1 MKRLFV
7 FVAALLMA
15 AVMMTA
21 QDGARKYGVKSGTA
35 KVETEM
41 MGQKVE
47 ITSWFDDYGA
57 LEATLTK
64 MGGMEATTISKDGKS
79 WMVNPAMKMVQEV
92 PAQQEQVNFMNLTDE
107 IIAKYKI
114 MEIGKETVAGKDCVQ
129 YSLEVEQM
137 GQTVKMKVSVWK
149 GYSMKSVSS
158 VMGMDI
164 AATVTEFTECDVDP
178 SHFEIPVF

>member
-7 FVAALLMA
+7 VIATLLMA

-107 IIAKYKI
+107 LIAKYKLANKI
-114 MEIGKETVAGKDCVQ
+114 
-129 YSLEVEQM
+129 
-137 GQTVKMKVSVWK
+137 K
-149 GYSMKSVSS
+149 GD
-158 VMGMDI
+158 G
-164 AATVTEFTECDVDP
+164 
-178 SHFEIPVF
+178 